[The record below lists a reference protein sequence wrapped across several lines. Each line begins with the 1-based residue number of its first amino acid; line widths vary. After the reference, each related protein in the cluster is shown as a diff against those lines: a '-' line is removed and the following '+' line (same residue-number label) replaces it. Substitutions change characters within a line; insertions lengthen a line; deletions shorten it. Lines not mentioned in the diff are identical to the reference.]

1 MFFSIQVSAT
11 FAQPPC
17 KRMKKPSAPVST
29 EHLISV
35 ATSYL
40 QKEEDEFL
48 IMAKGYAAKMKKLT
62 PDQLIFAD
70 RVITETLVEAQM
82 GKLTR
87 WTSLSTNT
95 SPVLSTGTSSVLS
108 TTKCLDECSQ
118 SSNSTVKSYSLNTT
132 QNPANAKNL
141 LQICSYDES
150 DDTSTNN

>member
-1 MFFSIQVSAT
+1 
-11 FAQPPC
+11 
-17 KRMKKPSAPVST
+17 MKKPSAPVSP
-29 EHLISV
+29 ERLFSV

-40 QKEEDEFL
+40 QKEDDEFL

-87 WTSLSTNT
+87 WTSLSTNI
-95 SPVLSTGTSSVLS
+95 SPILSTDTSSAVS
-108 TTKCLDECSQ
+108 TTKCFGECSH
-118 SSNSTVKSYSLNTT
+118 SSNSTVQSYLLKTT

-141 LQICSYDES
+141 L
-150 DDTSTNN
+150 

>member
-1 MFFSIQVSAT
+1 
-11 FAQPPC
+11 
-17 KRMKKPSAPVST
+17 MKKPSAPISA

-40 QKEEDEFL
+40 QKGDEFF
-48 IMAKGYAAKMKKLT
+48 IMAKGYTAKMKQLT

-95 SPVLSTGTSSVLS
+95 SPILSKGTSALS
-108 TTKCLDECSQ
+108 TTEWFGE
-118 SSNSTVKSYSLNTT
+118 SSNSTVQSYSLNTA
-132 QNPANAKNL
+132 QNRANAKNL
-141 LQICSYDES
+141 LEAFSSDES
-150 DDTSTNN
+150 DDTSINN

>member
-1 MFFSIQVSAT
+1 MKNVICKKVCFSLFQVSAT

-17 KRMKKPSAPVST
+17 KKMKKPSALISA

-87 WTSLSTNT
+87 WTSLSTF
-95 SPVLSTGTSSVLS
+95 
-108 TTKCLDECSQ
+108 
-118 SSNSTVKSYSLNTT
+118 
-132 QNPANAKNL
+132 
-141 LQICSYDES
+141 SYDEN
-150 DDTSTNN
+150 DDRSSNN

>member
-1 MFFSIQVSAT
+1 
-11 FAQPPC
+11 
-17 KRMKKPSAPVST
+17 MKKPSAPVSA

-40 QKEEDEFL
+40 QKEEDEFF

-70 RVITETLVEAQM
+70 RVITETLVEGQM

-95 SPVLSTGTSSVLS
+95 SPILSTGASPALSSTFS
-108 TTKCLDECSQ
+108 C
-118 SSNSTVKSYSLNTT
+118 
-132 QNPANAKNL
+132 
-141 LQICSYDES
+141 DES
-150 DDTSTNN
+150 DDTSINN

>member
-1 MFFSIQVSAT
+1 
-11 FAQPPC
+11 
-17 KRMKKPSAPVST
+17 MKKPPAPVSA

-40 QKEEDEFL
+40 QKDDEFF

-95 SPVLSTGTSSVLS
+95 SPAVS
-108 TTKCLDECSQ
+108 TTK
-118 SSNSTVKSYSLNTT
+118 
-132 QNPANAKNL
+132 
-141 LQICSYDES
+141 
-150 DDTSTNN
+150 

>member
-1 MFFSIQVSAT
+1 
-11 FAQPPC
+11 
-17 KRMKKPSAPVST
+17 MKKLSAPVSA

-87 WTSLSTNT
+87 WTSLSTF
-95 SPVLSTGTSSVLS
+95 
-108 TTKCLDECSQ
+108 
-118 SSNSTVKSYSLNTT
+118 
-132 QNPANAKNL
+132 
-141 LQICSYDES
+141 SYDEPH
-150 DDTSTNN
+150 DTSVNN

>member
-1 MFFSIQVSAT
+1 MKNIICKKVRFFPIQVSAT
-11 FAQPPC
+11 FTQPPC
-17 KRMKKPSAPVST
+17 KWTKKPSAPVSA
-29 EHLISV
+29 EHLFSV

-40 QKEEDEFL
+40 QKEDDEFL

-95 SPVLSTGTSSVLS
+95 SPILSTGTSSSVS
-108 TTKCLDECSQ
+108 ATKCFGEYSQ
-118 SSNSTVKSYSLNTT
+118 SSNSTVQSYSLKTT

-141 LQICSYDES
+141 V
-150 DDTSTNN
+150 

>member
-1 MFFSIQVSAT
+1 MFFSFQVSGT

-17 KRMKKPSAPVST
+17 KKIKKTYAPVSE

-40 QKEEDEFL
+40 QKEDDEFL

-87 WTSLSTNT
+87 WTSLSTGT
-95 SPVLSTGTSSVLS
+95 SPALSTI
-108 TTKCLDECSQ
+108 E
-118 SSNSTVKSYSLNTT
+118 
-132 QNPANAKNL
+132 
-141 LQICSYDES
+141 
-150 DDTSTNN
+150 

>member
-1 MFFSIQVSAT
+1 MKSLKHMHKMNNQWKTLFVNKVCFFPFQVSAT
-11 FAQPPC
+11 FTQPPC
-17 KRMKKPSAPVST
+17 KRLKKPSVPVSA

-40 QKEEDEFL
+40 QKEDDEFL

-62 PDQLIFAD
+62 QDQLIFAD

-95 SPVLSTGTSSVLS
+95 SPILSTGTSPALS
-108 TTKCLDECSQ
+108 TNELFGEYSQ
-118 SSNSTVKSYSLNTT
+118 SSNSTVQRYSLNTT
-132 QNPANAKNL
+132 
-141 LQICSYDES
+141 
-150 DDTSTNN
+150 

>member
-1 MFFSIQVSAT
+1 MFSPIQVSAT

-17 KRMKKPSAPVST
+17 KRMKGPCAPVSE

-40 QKEEDEFL
+40 QKEDDEFL
-48 IMAKGYAAKMKKLT
+48 IMAKGYAVKMKKLT

-95 SPVLSTGTSSVLS
+95 SPILSTGTSSVLS
-108 TTKCLDECSQ
+108 TTKCFVEYSQ
-118 SSNSTVKSYSLNTT
+118 SSNNTVQNCSLNTT

-141 LQICSYDES
+141 L
-150 DDTSTNN
+150 

>member
-1 MFFSIQVSAT
+1 MFFPIQVSAT

-17 KRMKKPSAPVST
+17 KRMKKPSAPVSA
-29 EHLISV
+29 EHLISI

-40 QKEEDEFL
+40 QKEDDEFF

-95 SPVLSTGTSSVLS
+95 SPLFSTGTSSVVP
-108 TTKCLDECSQ
+108 TTRCFGEYSHQ
-118 SSNSTVKSYSLNTT
+118 TVLYR
-132 QNPANAKNL
+132 AAR
-141 LQICSYDES
+141 
-150 DDTSTNN
+150 

>member
-1 MFFSIQVSAT
+1 
-11 FAQPPC
+11 
-17 KRMKKPSAPVST
+17 MKKLSSPVSE

-40 QKEEDEFL
+40 QKEDDDFL

-95 SPVLSTGTSSVLS
+95 SPILSTGTSPALS
-108 TTKCLDECSQ
+108 ATE
-118 SSNSTVKSYSLNTT
+118 
-132 QNPANAKNL
+132 
-141 LQICSYDES
+141 
-150 DDTSTNN
+150 

>member
-1 MFFSIQVSAT
+1 MFFPIQVRAT

-17 KRMKKPSAPVST
+17 KRMKKPSAPVSA
-29 EHLISV
+29 EYLISV
-35 ATSYL
+35 APSYL
-40 QKEEDEFL
+40 HKEDDEFL
-48 IMAKGYAAKMKKLT
+48 VMAKGYAAKMKKLT

-95 SPVLSTGTSSVLS
+95 SPVLSMGTSSALS
-108 TTKCLDECSQ
+108 TTKCFREYSQ
-118 SSNSTVKSYSLNTT
+118 SLNSTVQSNSLNTT

-141 LQICSYDES
+141 LQNCSYEES
-150 DDTSTNN
+150 DVTSTNN